1 MDNKMKFTKTIIFT
15 LTLSILLSIVGCSS
29 SYQYL
34 SEDPGNQENIVILY
48 TNDVHCSVDDYI
60 GYAGVSAYKKAM
72 QATNKYV
79 CLVDNGDH
87 VQGGT
92 IGKKDNGLQIVSIM
106 NAVGYDLAIPG
117 NHEFDYGM
125 PAFAT
130 IVKESKAQY
139 LNCNI
144 TYTGN
149 IPNNYFEN
157 VSSYT
162 IKTFG
167 NTRVGFVGVTAP
179 DTLTISEK
187 SIFYENGKLAWD
199 FQSANNGKALW
210 AAVQKSVDDCKSQN
224 ADYVI
229 LMSHLGD
236 LEVEEGNYSSINTI
250 KNTKNID
257 VVLDAHSHSVINSM
271 TVPNIEGKNVILS
284 STGTAIH
291 NIGKLTISARGL
303 QTELINEKDYKAKDE
318 SIAKLIFDIKKG
330 MGFEPLKYESTNELT
345 TKTPD
350 GEWISRSRESTL
362 GDWVADAILF
372 GINKISP
379 DSEKADFAFING
391 GGVRNNFPKGNP
403 VIDGKPTTEHLSN
416 LDPFDTYLYTATIKG
431 QTFLDMLEYSC
442 MFLKGPLPRVD
453 TDFGGFLQVSK
464 EIKFEVDTNI
474 PSPVKLND
482 DGSEIITIEN
492 TQRRISNVMI
502 LDKTTNTYKALDP
515 DKNYIIASTDFIL
528 QGNQGYG
535 YFIEK
540 EKVEKLRLRVAVE
553 DYYNHLQGHLEEYAK
568 TQGRIV
574 LH

>member
-1 MDNKMKFTKTIIFT
+1 MKFTKTIIFT

-29 SYQYL
+29 SYQFL
-34 SEDPGNQENIVILY
+34 SDGPASQENIVILY
-48 TNDVHCSVDDYI
+48 TNDVHCSVDDNI

-87 VQGGT
+87 IQGGT
-92 IGKKDNGLQIVSIM
+92 IGKNDNGQLIVSIM

-117 NHEFDYGM
+117 NHEFDYGI
-125 PAFAT
+125 PAFAN
-130 IVKESKAQY
+130 VVRNSKAQY

-149 IPNNYFEN
+149 IPNNYFES
-157 VSSYT
+157 VSSFT

-179 DTLTISEK
+179 DTLTISEQ
-187 SIFYENGKLAWD
+187 SIFKENGKTVWD
-199 FQSANNGKALW
+199 FQSADNGKALW
-210 AAVQKSVDDCKSQN
+210 AAVQKSVDDCKRQN

-236 LEVEEGNYSSINTI
+236 IEAEEGNYSSINTI

-291 NIGKLTISARGL
+291 NIGKLTISARGI
-303 QTELINEKDYKAKDE
+303 QTELINEKEYQAKDE
-318 SIAKLIFDIKKG
+318 SVAELILKIKKG
-330 MGFEPLKYESTNELT
+330 MGFEPLQYESTNALT

-350 GEWISRSRESTL
+350 GAWISRSRESTL
-362 GDWVADAILF
+362 GDWVTDAILF

-379 DSEKADFAFING
+379 DGEKADFAVING
-391 GGVRNNFPKGNP
+391 GGVRNDFPKGNP
-403 VIDGKPTTEHLSN
+403 AVDGKPTTEHLLN
-416 LDPFDTYLYTATIKG
+416 LDPFSSQLDTAIIKG

-442 MFLKGPLPRVD
+442 MFLKDAQPRVD

-464 EIKFEVDTNI
+464 EIKFEVNTSI

-482 DGSEIITIEN
+482 DGSEILAIKDTE
-492 TQRRISNVMI
+492 RRIFNVMI

-515 DKNYIIASTDFIL
+515 EKNYIIASTDFML
-528 QGNQGYG
+528 KGNQGYD
-535 YFIEK
+535 YFIK
-540 EKVEKLRLRVAVE
+540 QEKVEKLPLKTAVE
-553 DYYNHLQGHLEEYAK
+553 EYYNYLQGHLEEYAE

>member
-1 MDNKMKFTKTIIFT
+1 MKFAKNIIFT
-15 LTLSILLSIVGCSS
+15 LTLSILFSIVGCTSG
-29 SYQYL
+29 YQGTFNNL
-34 SEDPGNQENIVILY
+34 TDDDSIVILY
-48 TNDVHCSVDDYI
+48 TNDVHCSIDEYI

-87 VQGGT
+87 IQGGT
-92 IGKKDNGLQIVSIM
+92 IAIKDNGLQIVSIM

-130 IVKESKAQY
+130 VVRNSKAQY

-187 SIFYENGKLAWD
+187 GTFYENGRLVWD

-229 LMSHLGD
+229 LLSHLGD
-236 LEVEEGNYSSINTI
+236 VEEEEGNYSSINTI

-257 VVLDAHSHSVINSM
+257 VVLDAHAHNTINNM
-271 TVPNIEGKNVILS
+271 IIPNIEGKNVILS
-284 STGTAIH
+284 SAGNALM
-291 NIGKLTISARGL
+291 NLGKLTISARGI
-303 QTELINEKDYKAKDE
+303 QTELINHKDYKAKDV
-318 SIAKLIFDIKKG
+318 SITKLILDIKKE
-330 MGFEPLKYESTNELT
+330 MGIQPLQYESTNALI
-345 TKTPD
+345 TKTPE
-350 GEWISRSRESTL
+350 GKWVSRSRESTL
-362 GDWVADAILF
+362 GDWMADAIVF

-379 DSEKADFAFING
+379 DGEKADFAVING
-391 GGVRNNFPKGNP
+391 GGLRNDFPKGNP
-403 VIDGKPTTEHLSN
+403 TVDGKPTTEHLYN
-416 LDPFDTYLYTATIKG
+416 LDSFDSYLDTATIKG
-431 QTFLDMLEYSC
+431 QTLLDMLEYSC
-442 MFLKGPLPRVD
+442 MFLKDAKPRVD
-453 TDFGGFLQVSK
+453 NDFGGFLQISK
-464 EIKFEVDTNI
+464 ELKFEVDTSI
-474 PSPVKLND
+474 QSPVKLND
-482 DGSEIITIEN
+482 TRGEILAIEN
-492 TQRRISNVMI
+492 TKRRIFNVMI

-515 DKNYIIASTDFIL
+515 EKNYIIAAADFIL
-528 QGNQGYG
+528 KGNQGYG
-535 YFIEK
+535 YFLK
-540 EKVEKLRLRVAVE
+540 QEKVEKLPLKVAVE
-553 DYYNHLQGHLEEYAK
+553 DYYNHLQGHLEEYAT
-568 TQGRIV
+568 TQGRII